1 MKLKYVLLLLVPVA
15 VFASGAVDG
24 ESKTDIV
31 PRVINFVIFAAILY
45 YLIAKPIKAYF
56 TGRTDEIADRLSS
69 IQDKLKESKAEKESA
84 LQSVKDADE
93 SAVDLISTAKKEAEI
108 LTAKIEENLKTDLVN
123 LQKGHDERVAI
134 EEKKMSKGVVEEVI
148 EEMFED
154 GKIDLKN
161 DDFLNII
168 KKKVA

>member
-15 VFASGAVDG
+15 ALASGAADG
-24 ESKTDIV
+24 EVNYDIK

-45 YLIAKPIKAYF
+45 YLIAKPIKEYF

-84 LQSVKDADE
+84 LQSVKDADD
-93 SAVDLISTAKKEAEI
+93 SAKDIITTAKKEAEL
-108 LTAKIEENLKTDLVN
+108 LTAKIEENLKSDLKN
-123 LQKGHDERVAI
+123 LQKGHEERIAI

-148 EEMFED
+148 EEMFQE
-154 GKIDLKN
+154 GKVDLKN
-161 DDFLNII
+161 EDFLNII